1 MQVLSNKAFL
11 PLRQPENCLRAR
23 MPFPVFPPNSNP
35 KMPYHHTELIRLL
48 EQRHHPFPSDP
59 ASITEILRQADGTPE
74 AKLHRRAQ
82 LIDRDQHIAQRLAQ
96 HQQRLRFA
104 RRVACAAW
112 FIIGLLGTYQLMQQS
127 SLNFMLILVGILGGN
142 SLMLI
147 IWLISLT
154 QKYRAPTS
162 IPLWLTGSLKDPI
175 HQALLEHDAQTAA
188 QPPFRWIRS
197 RISHQIA
204 LCGLLGMF
212 TASLM
217 LLTVRQYQFNWQST
231 LLTDQHFAQI
241 IHALAWLPAQLGIP
255 TPSPSIIAAAR
266 NHYHSEHAA
275 QWGILLLASILCY
288 GIIPR
293 LIAWLICWQ
302 HSRRYRPTLNL
313 TQPYYQNI
321 IQQWQRQIID
331 DASDYQPDR
340 PAIAPAKI
348 PLNSAG
354 EHWAILLEAPNAPD
368 NWHSHILGQDW
379 TNKGSINERAEL
391 ARLINELAA
400 QPVQLLIGIRA
411 QQTPDRG
418 IIRQIAQLAQAAQHN
433 IIIQLLPSNPQ
444 SPTPAEQERRALW
457 HKALQENGWNGL
469 N

>member
-11 PLRQPENCLRAR
+11 PLRQPENRLRAR
-23 MPFPVFPPNSNP
+23 MPFPVFSPNSNP

-255 TPSPSIIAAAR
+255 TPSPSIIATDR

-275 QWGILLLASILCY
+275 QGGILLLASILCY

-313 TQPYYQNI
+313 AQPYYQNI

-348 PLNSAG
+348 PLNSTG

-379 TNKGSINERAEL
+379 ANKGSINERAEL

>member
-1 MQVLSNKAFL
+1 
-11 PLRQPENCLRAR
+11 
-23 MPFPVFPPNSNP
+23 
-35 KMPYHHTELIRLL
+35 MPYHHTELIRLL
-48 EQRHHPFPSDP
+48 EQRGYIFPSDP

-82 LIDRDQHIAQRLAQ
+82 LIDRDQTIAQRLAQ
-96 HQQRLRFA
+96 YQQRLRFA

-154 QKYRAPTS
+154 QKYRTPTS

-188 QPPFRWIRS
+188 QPPFRWIRG
-197 RISHQIA
+197 RISHQLA
-204 LCGLLGMF
+204 LCGLAGMF

-231 LLTDQHFAQI
+231 LLSDQHFAQI
-241 IHALAWLPAQLGIP
+241 IHALAWLPAQLGFA
-255 TPSPSIIAAAR
+255 TPSPDIIAAAR

-275 QWGILLLASILCY
+275 TWGILLLSSILCY
-288 GIIPR
+288 GIAPR

-302 HSRRYRPTLNL
+302 QSRRHPLALNL
-313 TQPYYQNI
+313 ALPYYQNI
-321 IQQWQRQIID
+321 IQKWQQQIID
-331 DASDYQPDR
+331 DDSDYQPDR
-340 PAIAPAKI
+340 PIIAPAKI
-348 PLNSAG
+348 PLDNTGA
-354 EHWAILLEAPNAPD
+354 HWAILLEAPDAPD
-368 NWHSHILGQDW
+368 NWYSHILGQDW
-379 TNKGSINERAEL
+379 ANKGSITERAQL
-391 ARLINELAA
+391 ASLINELAA

-418 IIRQIAQLAQAAQHN
+418 IVRQISKLAQAAQHN
-433 IIIQLLPSNPQ
+433 IIIQLLPSNPSSQ
-444 SPTPAEQERRALW
+444 TPAEQERRAQW
-457 HKALQENGWNGL
+457 HQVLQENGWNGL

>member
-1 MQVLSNKAFL
+1 MPAR
-11 PLRQPENCLRAR
+11 PTRQPS
-23 MPFPVFPPNSNP
+23 FPP
-35 KMPYHHTELIRLL
+35 
-48 EQRHHPFPSDP
+48 
-59 ASITEILRQADGTPE
+59 
-74 AKLHRRAQ
+74 RRSP
-82 LIDRDQHIAQRLAQ
+82 DR
-96 HQQRLRFA
+96 
-104 RRVACAAW
+104 
-112 FIIGLLGTYQLMQQS
+112 
-127 SLNFMLILVGILGGN
+127 
-142 SLMLI
+142 
-147 IWLISLT
+147 
-154 QKYRAPTS
+154 
-162 IPLWLTGSLKDPI
+162 
-175 HQALLEHDAQTAA
+175 
-188 QPPFRWIRS
+188 
-197 RISHQIA
+197 
-204 LCGLLGMF
+204 
-212 TASLM
+212 
-217 LLTVRQYQFNWQST
+217 
-231 LLTDQHFAQI
+231 
-241 IHALAWLPAQLGIP
+241 LPAQLGIP

-313 TQPYYQNI
+313 AQPYYQNI

-348 PLNSAG
+348 PLNSTG

-379 TNKGSINERAEL
+379 ANKGSINERAEL